1 VRAEREGKATPGR
14 RPKVTLARGAKA
26 EPAGSAP
33 TLAAIRAEILKLG
46 DPVRGTHS
54 QRFFKTGPGQYGE
67 GDKFLGLTVPEMRG
81 IVRKYRDLDDTA
93 VHEMLL
99 SPWHEERLVALLLM
113 VDGYDRGD
121 DARRAH
127 IHHAYLANTA
137 QINNWDLVDA
147 SAGDIVGQH
156 LEAGDVTLLER
167 LARSKK
173 LWERRIAIVS
183 TFYFIK
189 HNEFR
194 PTLKIA
200 TLLLGD
206 SQDLIHK
213 ATGWMLR
220 EVGKRDRT
228 ALDRFLKKHYKRMPR
243 TMLRYAIERH
253 PERVRKQYLAGTI

>member
-1 VRAEREGKATPGR
+1 MKGTREGKTKP
-14 RPKVTLARGAKA
+14 ARQAQAK
-26 EPAGSAP
+26 SARAAP
-33 TLAAIRAEILKLG
+33 SLAAIRTELHGLG

-81 IVRKYRDLDDTA
+81 IVRKYRELDDAA
-93 VHEMLL
+93 VLTLL
-99 SPWHEERLVALLLM
+99 SSQWHEERLVALLLM
-113 VDGYDRGD
+113 VEAYDRGD
-121 DARRAH
+121 DLRRAH
-127 IHHAYLANTA
+127 IHRAYLANTT

-156 LEAGDVTLLER
+156 LEAGDITLLEH
-167 LARSKK
+167 LARSES

-183 TFYFIK
+183 TFHFIK
-189 HNEFR
+189 RSELR

-200 TLLLGD
+200 ALLLGD

-228 ALDRFLKKHYKRMPR
+228 VLDRFLKKHYKRMPR
-243 TMLRYAIERH
+243 TMLRYSIERH

>member
-1 VRAEREGKATPGR
+1 VKPARE
-14 RPKVTLARGAKA
+14 AKA
-26 EPAGSAP
+26 KPARAVPARATP
-33 TLAAIRAEILKLG
+33 TLAAIRAELHELG
-46 DPVRGTHS
+46 DPVRGIHS

-81 IVRKYRDLDDTA
+81 IVRKYRGLDDGA
-93 VHEMLL
+93 VLKLL
-99 SPWHEERLVALLLM
+99 SSSWHEERLVALLLM
-113 VDGYDRGD
+113 VEAYDRGD
-121 DARRAH
+121 DPRRAH
-127 IHHAYLANTA
+127 IHRAYLANTA
-137 QINNWDLVDA
+137 RINNWDLVDA

-156 LEAGDVTLLER
+156 LEAGDITLLER
-167 LARSKK
+167 LARSES

-189 HNEFR
+189 RDELR

-200 TLLLGD
+200 ALLLGD
-206 SQDLIHK
+206 SEDLIHK

-220 EVGKRDRT
+220 EVGKRDR
-228 ALDRFLKKHYKRMPR
+228 AVLDRFLKKHYKRMPR

>member
-1 VRAEREGKATPGR
+1 VKAAREGKTKP
-14 RPKVTLARGAKA
+14 ARA
-26 EPAGSAP
+26 AP
-33 TLAAIRAEILKLG
+33 SLAAIRAELQKLG
-46 DPVRGTHS
+46 NPARGVHS

-67 GDKFLGLTVPEMRG
+67 GDKFLGLTVPEMRV
-81 IVRKYRDLDDTA
+81 IVRKYRELDDAA
-93 VHEMLL
+93 VQEMLL

-113 VDGYDRGD
+113 VEAYDRGD
-121 DARRAH
+121 DPRRAH
-127 IHHAYLANTA
+127 IHRAYLANTA
-137 QINNWDLVDA
+137 RINNWDLVDA

-156 LEAGDVTLLER
+156 LEAGDITLLER
-167 LARSKK
+167 LARSES

-183 TFYFIK
+183 TFHFIK
-189 HNEFR
+189 LNEFR

-228 ALDRFLKKHYKRMPR
+228 VLDRFLKKHYKRMPR

>member
-1 VRAEREGKATPGR
+1 VKAAREGKAKQVRVAPTHD
-14 RPKVTLARGAKA
+14 V
-26 EPAGSAP
+26 P
-33 TLAAIRAEILKLG
+33 TLAAIRAELHKLG
-46 DPVRGTHS
+46 NPARGVHS

-67 GDKFLGLTVPEMRG
+67 GDKFLGLTVPEMRA
-81 IVRKYRDLDDTA
+81 IVRKYRGLDDAA
-93 VHEMLL
+93 VLELL
-99 SPWHEERLVALLLM
+99 ASPWHEERLVALLLM
-113 VDGYDRGD
+113 VDAYDRGD
-121 DARRAH
+121 DPRRAL
-127 IHHAYLANTA
+127 IHRAYLANTA
-137 QINNWDLVDA
+137 RINNWDLVDA
-147 SAGDIVGQH
+147 SAGDIVGGH
-156 LEAGDVTLLER
+156 LTAGDITLLER
-167 LARSKK
+167 LARSEN

-228 ALDRFLKKHYKRMPR
+228 ALDRFLKKHYRRMPR

>member
-1 VRAEREGKATPGR
+1 VKARESKA
-14 RPKVTLARGAKA
+14 K
-26 EPAGSAP
+26 PAHAAP
-33 TLAAIRAEILKLG
+33 TLIAIRAELHELG
-46 DPVRGTHS
+46 NPVRGAHS

-81 IVRKYRDLDDTA
+81 IARRFRELDDAA
-93 VHEMLL
+93 VLEMLF
-99 SPWHEERLVALLLM
+99 SSWHEERLVALLLM
-113 VDGYDRGD
+113 VDSYDRGD
-121 DARRAH
+121 DPRRAH
-127 IHHAYLANTA
+127 IHRAYLANTA
-137 QINNWDLVDA
+137 RINNWDLVDA
-147 SAGDIVGQH
+147 SAGNIVGQH
-156 LEAGDVTLLER
+156 LQAGNIVLLER
-167 LARSKK
+167 LARSES

-183 TFYFIK
+183 TFHFIK
-189 HNEFR
+189 RDEFR

-228 ALDRFLKKHYKRMPR
+228 VLDRFLKKHYKRMPR

>member
-1 VRAEREGKATPGR
+1 MKVARKAKEKP
-14 RPKVTLARGAKA
+14 ARSASA
-26 EPAGSAP
+26 RIAP
-33 TLAAIRAEILKLG
+33 TLAAIRAELHSLG

-67 GDKFLGLTVPEMRG
+67 GDKFLGLTVPEMRV
-81 IVRKYRDLDDTA
+81 IVRKYRELADTA
-93 VHEMLL
+93 VQEMLL

-113 VDGYDRGD
+113 VEAYDRGD
-121 DARRAH
+121 DPRRAH
-127 IHHAYLANTA
+127 IHRAYLANTA
-137 QINNWDLVDA
+137 RINNWDLVDA

-156 LEAGDVTLLER
+156 LEAGDITLLER
-167 LARSKK
+167 LARSES

-189 HNEFR
+189 RNEFR

-206 SQDLIHK
+206 SEDLIHK

>member
-1 VRAEREGKATPGR
+1 VKPARE
-14 RPKVTLARGAKA
+14 AKA
-26 EPAGSAP
+26 KPARAVAARTAP
-33 TLAAIRAEILKLG
+33 TLAAIRAELHGLG
-46 DPVRGTHS
+46 NPVRGAHS

-81 IVRKYRDLDDTA
+81 IVRRYRELDDAA
-93 VHEMLL
+93 VQEMLL

-113 VDGYDRGD
+113 VEAYDRGD
-121 DARRAH
+121 DPRRAY
-127 IHHAYLANTA
+127 IHRAYLANTT

-156 LEAGDVTLLER
+156 LEAGDITLLER
-167 LARSKK
+167 LARSKS

-183 TFYFIK
+183 TFHFIK
-189 HNEFR
+189 RDEFR

-200 TLLLGD
+200 TQLLGD

-228 ALDRFLKKHYKRMPR
+228 VLDRFLKKHYKRMPR